1 MKIQIHIKCKYELR
15 KRPLIWKVGKNLEKY
30 SLKNSLFSKVASSR
44 YSRLENLALLKIL
57 FLILKVVE
65 IYAGPILERKGMGAV
80 FQRKG
85 KKGKIFE
92 NLGKNA
98 RNLKIF
104 WKRAAPFVRLSHVWS
119 NQNMPCYDKLEK
131 NLFIFPLSKFLNV
144 VHIFFFKKVTGW

>member
-1 MKIQIHIKCKYELR
+1 M
-15 KRPLIWKVGKNLEKY
+15 
-30 SLKNSLFSKVASSR
+30 
-44 YSRLENLALLKIL
+44 ENLALLKIL

-98 RNLKIF
+98 RNLKI
-104 WKRAAPFVRLSHVWS
+104 
-119 NQNMPCYDKLEK
+119 
-131 NLFIFPLSKFLNV
+131 I
-144 VHIFFFKKVTGW
+144 